1 MSIRRLS
8 MWIATLV
15 AVFAVGLSVR
25 AEDPARPEIGKA
37 APGFTLNSAD
47 GKTVS
52 LKDYTGKIVVL
63 EWTCPTCPFVLRHHK
78 KLKTTQKLTQEFKD
92 KDVVW
97 LAIDSSK
104 TASAEGA
111 AEHAK
116 NNKLSYPIL
125 IDQDGKVGKLY
136 GARTTPHMFVIDRK
150 GNLAYAGAM
159 DDDPRGD
166 KPEPQNY
173 VEEVVKSLLDGST
186 VAKTRTQPYGCS
198 VKYAK

>member
-8 MWIATLV
+8 MWIPTLV

-25 AEDPARPEIGKA
+25 AEDPAQVEIGKA

-47 GKTVS
+47 GKKVS
-52 LKDYTGKIVVL
+52 LKDYKGKIVVL
-63 EWTCPTCPFVLRHHK
+63 EWTCPTCPFVLRHHT

-116 NNKLSYPIL
+116 NHKLSYPIL

-186 VAKTRTQPYGCS
+186 VARTRTQPYGCS